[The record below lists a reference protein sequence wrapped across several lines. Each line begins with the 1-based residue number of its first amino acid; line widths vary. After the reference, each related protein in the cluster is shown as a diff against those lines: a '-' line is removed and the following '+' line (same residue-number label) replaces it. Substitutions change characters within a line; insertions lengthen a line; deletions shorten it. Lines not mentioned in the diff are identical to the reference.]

1 MAILSVSKDF
11 VVKHGLVVSNTA
23 SILSTENAVSPSTG
37 ALTVAGGAGIAQDL
51 WVAGEI
57 HGLRGYFTSTSN
69 TTPALTVQ
77 GVSTFTNDVYVTK
90 TVNAN
95 GLSVAAA
102 ITGTGGITLNS
113 YANISSDVSVAVIF
127 PTQVDIS
134 LATDATSDSNVTVG
148 GTAAGTNNY
157 ITIQAGSGGS
167 AGIAAGGSA
176 TSVNIFN
183 ESQVTNV
190 TMANSSTNI
199 TMGAESPTGTTL
211 TVGNPDAP
219 SSEVAIAGSAS
230 SSIQA
235 DVAPVVNLFT
245 TNNVS
250 SVDMGSYASTVNIAN
265 NSTNNSNFNFGFTLA
280 LENSFNIS
288 ASNTVNINA
297 GGAAKTANIFTT
309 SSIQTMNF
317 GSAGT
322 GTNEAIFLSTTAAV
336 STTTGAVQIRGG
348 LGVGKDI
355 YASNMYVVKRG
366 VVGFYDST
374 SSNYVGF
381 KSTASL
387 STSTVYVL
395 PKEDG
400 TSGQFL
406 TTDGNKNLRWSS
418 YEETGYPPFPVGDYG
433 VGESYAGSE
442 GALVDAFGVNLEP
455 GYDCMNPSGHMTLV
469 ELGVLA

>member
-1 MAILSVSKDF
+1 MAILSVNKDF
-11 VVKHGLVVSNTA
+11 VVKHGLVVTNTA
-23 SILSTENAVSPSTG
+23 TIESTENAVSPSTG
-37 ALTVAGGAGIAQDL
+37 ALTVLGGAGIAQDL
-51 WVAGEI
+51 WVGGTVYGAAAS
-57 HGLRGYFTSTSN
+57 FTST
-69 TTPALTVQ
+69 
-77 GVSTFTNDVYVTK
+77 
-90 TVNAN
+90 N
-95 GLSVAAA
+95 GTALSVAGDGTFSNVLHVQGFVDTGGISVKSA

-134 LATDATSDSNVTVG
+134 LATDATADSNVTVG

-157 ITIQAGSGGS
+157 ITIQGGAGGS
-167 AGIAAGGSA
+167 VGLSAGGSA
-176 TSVNIFN
+176 TNVNVFN

-199 TMGAESPTGTTL
+199 TMGGGSPTGTTL

-230 SSIQA
+230 SGIQA

-265 NSTNNSNFNFGFTLA
+265 NSTNNSSFNFGFTLA
-280 LENSFNIS
+280 LENSFNIN

-297 GGAAKTANIFTT
+297 GGSAKTAKVFTT
-309 SSIQTMNF
+309 GSIQTIMF
-317 GSAGT
+317 GSEGT
-322 GTNEAIFLSTTAAV
+322 GSNSAIFLSTTAAV
-336 STTTGAVQIRGG
+336 STSTGAVQVRGG
-348 LGVGKDI
+348 VGVGGDI
-355 YASNMYVVKRG
+355 YASNVYVVKRG

-381 KSTASL
+381 KSTTTL
-387 STSTVYVL
+387 STSTIYVL

-400 TSGQFL
+400 NTGQFL
-406 TTDGNKNLRWSS
+406 TTDGNKNLSWTS
-418 YEETGYPPFPVGDYG
+418 YQETGYPPFPIGDYG
-433 VGESYAGSE
+433 LGELYPGSE
-442 GALVDAFGVNLEP
+442 GAIVDAFGVNLEP
-455 GYDCMNPSGHMTLV
+455 AFDCMNPDGRLV
-469 ELGVLA
+469 LTDLGVLV